1 MKGFFALLALLMTLA
16 LVACGSDWSV
26 GPDDGG
32 ASFNRRFHYYYE
44 VDCRYDAFG
53 QPYDCSDT
61 YSMSPSMVVD
71 LRVTRDG
78 YATLCVDDNCSY
90 YDPRDYDV
98 GYNHGTRYYDFE
110 GYDTRMVIYAD
121 GSELVYIDTYK
132 GDAFYYYYDNPDYY
146 DYYSY

>member
-1 MKGFFALLALLMTLA
+1 MKGFFALLALLITLA
-16 LVACGSDWSV
+16 LMACGSDWSV

-132 GDAFYYYYDNPDYY
+132 GDAYYYYYDNPDYY
-146 DYYSY
+146 DDYY

>member
-1 MKGFFALLALLMTLA
+1 MKGFFALLALLVTLA

-132 GDAFYYYYDNPDYY
+132 GDAYYYYYDNPDYY
-146 DYYSY
+146 DDYY

>member
-98 GYNHGTRYYDFE
+98 GYNHGPRYYDFE

-132 GDAFYYYYDNPDYY
+132 GGAYYYYYDNPDYY
-146 DYYSY
+146 D

>member
-1 MKGFFALLALLMTLA
+1 
-16 LVACGSDWSV
+16 
-26 GPDDGG
+26 
-32 ASFNRRFHYYYE
+32 
-44 VDCRYDAFG
+44 
-53 QPYDCSDT
+53 
-61 YSMSPSMVVD
+61 MSPSMVVD

-132 GDAFYYYYDNPDYY
+132 GDAYYYYYDNPDYY
-146 DYYSY
+146 DDYY

>member
-1 MKGFFALLALLMTLA
+1 MLVTLA
-16 LVACGSDWSV
+16 LMACGSDWSV
-26 GPDDGG
+26 GPSDGG

-44 VDCRYDAFG
+44 VDCRYDAFD

-61 YSMSPSMVVD
+61 YSMSPSMSVD
-71 LRVTRDG
+71 LRITHDG

-90 YDPRDYDV
+90 YNPRDYDV

-110 GYDTRMVIYAD
+110 GDYTRMVVYAD
-121 GSELVYIDTYK
+121 GSEVVFINSNKNEAY
-132 GDAFYYYYDNPDYY
+132 YYYYDNPDYY

>member
-1 MKGFFALLALLMTLA
+1 MTLA

-98 GYNHGTRYYDFE
+98 GYNHGTHYYDFE

>member
-1 MKGFFALLALLMTLA
+1 MNRILALLALLTTFA

-132 GDAFYYYYDNPDYY
+132 GDAYYYYYDNPDYY
-146 DYYSY
+146 DDYY

>member
-146 DYYSY
+146 DDYY

>member
-1 MKGFFALLALLMTLA
+1 MKEFFALLALLITLA

-44 VDCRYDAFG
+44 EDCRYDAFG

-132 GDAFYYYYDNPDYY
+132 GDAYYYYYDNPDYY
-146 DYYSY
+146 DDYY

>member
-90 YDPRDYDV
+90 YDPRDYGV

-132 GDAFYYYYDNPDYY
+132 GDAYYYYYDNPDYY
-146 DYYSY
+146 DDYY

>member
-78 YATLCVDDNCSY
+78 YATFCVDDNCSY

-132 GDAFYYYYDNPDYY
+132 GDAYYYYYDNPDYY
-146 DYYSY
+146 DDYY

>member
-1 MKGFFALLALLMTLA
+1 M
-16 LVACGSDWSV
+16 ACGSDWSV

-132 GDAFYYYYDNPDYY
+132 GDAYYYYYDNPDYY
-146 DYYSY
+146 DDYY

>member
-1 MKGFFALLALLMTLA
+1 MILA

-132 GDAFYYYYDNPDYY
+132 GDAYYYYYDNPDYY
-146 DYYSY
+146 DDYY

>member
-1 MKGFFALLALLMTLA
+1 MKGFFALFALLMTLA

-132 GDAFYYYYDNPDYY
+132 GDAYYYYYDNPDYY
-146 DYYSY
+146 DDYY

>member
-1 MKGFFALLALLMTLA
+1 MKGFFALLALLITLA

-132 GDAFYYYYDNPDYY
+132 GDAYYYYYDNPDYY
-146 DYYSY
+146 DDYY

>member
-1 MKGFFALLALLMTLA
+1 MTLA

-90 YDPRDYDV
+90 YDPHDYDV

-132 GDAFYYYYDNPDYY
+132 GDAYYYYYDNPDYY
-146 DYYSY
+146 DDYY

>member
-98 GYNHGTRYYDFE
+98 GYNLGTRYYDFE

-132 GDAFYYYYDNPDYY
+132 GDAYYYYYDNPDYY
-146 DYYSY
+146 DDYY

>member
-78 YATLCVDDNCSY
+78 YASLCVDDNCSY

-132 GDAFYYYYDNPDYY
+132 GDAYYYYYDNPDYY
-146 DYYSY
+146 DDYY

>member
-1 MKGFFALLALLMTLA
+1 MTLA

-146 DYYSY
+146 DDYY

>member
-1 MKGFFALLALLMTLA
+1 MNRILALLALLMTLA

-32 ASFNRRFHYYYE
+32 ASFSRRFHYYYE
-44 VDCRYDAFG
+44 VDCRYDAFD

-61 YSMSPSMVVD
+61 YSMSPSMSVD
-71 LRVTRDG
+71 LRITHDG

-90 YDPRDYDV
+90 YNPRDYDV

-110 GYDTRMVIYAD
+110 GDYTRMVVYAD
-121 GSELVYIDTYK
+121 GSEVVFINSNKNEAY
-132 GDAFYYYYDNPDYY
+132 YYYYDNPDYY
-146 DYYSY
+146 DYYY